1 MTIHLQDLHEYEQLA
16 FREQFERDAIWS
28 RMVAPGDRIPMLP
41 LVEVDLGPIQLG
53 RMLQTGPIVLVFFR
67 YARSPEC
74 NLALRRYQRDLAPVL
89 SDLGAHLVAVSPQVP
104 DRLRAIKRRHD
115 LDFFVAA
122 DPRHRLIDAL
132 NIGLETAG
140 AAAVLGARHSVLPLP
155 AAVVVDRTGVA
166 TFVDVP
172 ADPARRTPAAVL
184 AEAARLS
191 DVRPSDAAAAAG

>member
-1 MTIHLQDLHEYEQLA
+1 MTTHLQDLHEYEQCT

-28 RMVAPGDRIPMLP
+28 RMVAAGDRIPMLP
-41 LVEVDLGPIQLG
+41 LVEVDLGPIDPG

-74 NLALRRYQRDLAPVL
+74 NIALRRYQRDLAPVL
-89 SDLGAHLVAVSPQVP
+89 SDLGVHLVAVSPQVP

-132 NIGLETAG
+132 NIGLETPG
-140 AAAVLGARHSVLPLP
+140 ADVVLGAKHSVLPLP
-155 AAVVVDRTGVA
+155 AAVVVDRTGLA

-172 ADPARRTPAAVL
+172 ADPAQRTPAAVL
-184 AEAARLS
+184 ADVARLTAN
-191 DVRPSDAAAAAG
+191 RPSAGSAR